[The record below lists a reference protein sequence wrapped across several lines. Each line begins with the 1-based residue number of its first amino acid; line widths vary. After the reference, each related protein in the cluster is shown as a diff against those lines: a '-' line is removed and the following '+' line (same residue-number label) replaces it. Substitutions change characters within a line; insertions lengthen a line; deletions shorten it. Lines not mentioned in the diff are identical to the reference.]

1 MPHFDWEENENMWDE
16 YAIFG
21 RAVKLNL
28 KDLNRKHEYELD
40 CILRSWEK
48 ERPYAMQK
56 IDKNP
61 FSPFRYAVYNNTIEV
76 PIREQQQSPKMKTST
91 ISEVKKSKSFIKR
104 PKLDKETDLRDKNI
118 SDAVLDRL
126 RKYEPTNY

>member
-1 MPHFDWEENENMWDE
+1 MMPHYDWEENENLWDE
-16 YAIFG
+16 YSMFG

-76 PIREQQQSPKMKTST
+76 PIKQQLQSPKMKKST
-91 ISEVKKSKSFIKR
+91 ISEMKKSKSYVKR
-104 PKLDKETDLRDKNI
+104 PKLD
-118 SDAVLDRL
+118 
-126 RKYEPTNY
+126 

>member
-1 MPHFDWEENENMWDE
+1 MRRRKILEDDELEEMKIAYENAKFMMPHYDWEENENLWDE
-16 YAIFG
+16 YSMFG

-56 IDKNP
+56 IEKNP

-76 PIREQQQSPKMKTST
+76 PIKQ
-91 ISEVKKSKSFIKR
+91 
-104 PKLDKETDLRDKNI
+104 
-118 SDAVLDRL
+118 
-126 RKYEPTNY
+126 